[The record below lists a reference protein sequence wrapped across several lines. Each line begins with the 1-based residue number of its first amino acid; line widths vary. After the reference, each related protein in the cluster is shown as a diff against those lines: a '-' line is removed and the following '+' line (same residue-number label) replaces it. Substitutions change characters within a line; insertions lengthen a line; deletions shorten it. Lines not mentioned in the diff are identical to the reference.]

1 MATKRVPQKRQI
13 MAYIVVMIIRENS
26 AEFICSDIVDSQD
39 GFLRC
44 GTCPGLTR
52 EKLQEWGMRESVDK
66 LRRKTWINKQQV
78 HLVEE
83 LGEYNE

>member
-1 MATKRVPQKRQI
+1 MATKQVSQKRQI
-13 MAYIVVMIIRENS
+13 RVYIVVMMLRDMPVD
-26 AEFICSDIVDSQD
+26 FICSDIVDGQD

-44 GTCPGLTR
+44 GSCPGLTQ
-52 EKLQEWGMRESVDK
+52 EKLQEWGLREGVDR
-66 LRRKTWINKQQV
+66 LRRKTWISKQQV

>member
-1 MATKRVPQKRQI
+1 MATKRVPKTRQI
-13 MAYIVVMIIRENS
+13 RVYIVVMILRDMP
-26 AEFICSDIVDSQD
+26 AGFVCSDIVDEQD

-52 EKLQEWGMRESVDK
+52 EKLREWGMRKDVDK
-66 LRRKTWINKQQV
+66 LRRNTWINKQHV